1 MKMKREKLTMD
12 VFLLLL
18 FLSGSLLAQQK
29 EETSNVNLLNYDDVR
44 SYLNLDID
52 QQKTIEQ
59 LIIDIIAIKE
69 QDEKAIQEMLF
80 KMQSMGMRNP
90 SMREKI
96 MTERAERQ
104 NNINGLIKQIEQSL
118 NKEQLEKFNGI
129 EKPNLMNK
137 SKKMN

>member
-1 MKMKREKLTMD
+1 MKREKLTMD

-69 QDEKAIQEMLF
+69 QDEKAIQEMLS

>member
-1 MKMKREKLTMD
+1 MKREKLTMD

-69 QDEKAIQEMLF
+69 QDEKAIQEMLS

-118 NKEQLEKFNGI
+118 NKGQLEKFNGI

>member
-1 MKMKREKLTMD
+1 MKREKLTMD